1 LKSVA
6 EESFELENTVLEVCP
21 GPDCAFLP
29 SKSPLL
35 LDLLRVDACV
45 DIDSSEVLDSK
56 GGWWLSVELGDSV
69 EDIDSLLLLAFGQ
82 EELGGLVE
90 IEDEKSEEKDQER
103 DTTKDTEEDSPA
115 EIVAHCTAGSTSS
128 ESRGSTRW

>member
-1 LKSVA
+1 MKSVA
-6 EESFELENTVLEVCP
+6 EESFELENTVLKVCP

-29 SKSPLL
+29 GKSPLL
-35 LDLLRVDACV
+35 LDLLRVDAGV
-45 DIDSSEVLDSK
+45 DIDSSKVLDSK
-56 GGWWLSVELGDSV
+56 GGWWLSVEFGDFV
-69 EDIDSLLLLAFGQ
+69 EDIDSLLLFTLGQ

-115 EIVAHCTAGSTSS
+115 EIVADLTACSAS
-128 ESRGSTRW
+128 EIGGSTRW